1 MKWPR
6 LVPPAVCGT
15 PCSVMLTDGVGED
28 GAPKEA
34 ARLKLKCSWQDKPR
48 QILNAER
55 QLIQLCGTA
64 LFDGDI
70 APQLNIL
77 TGSVEIYGKAWSI
90 HSGTKCRNPDGS
102 VNYTR
107 LELM

>member
-1 MKWPR
+1 MWPR
-6 LVPPAVCGT
+6 LVPGRVCKT
-15 PCSVMLTDGVGED
+15 PCRVVLTKGTEEN
-28 GAPKEA
+28 GAPVTVADLE
-34 ARLKLKCSWQDKPR
+34 LKCNWQDKPR

-55 QLIQLCGTA
+55 QLIQLSGVA

-70 APQLNIL
+70 APSLDIL
-77 TGSVEIYGKAWSI
+77 SGEVEIYGKLWTI
-90 HSGTKCRNPDGS
+90 HVGSKCRNPDGT

>member
-1 MKWPR
+1 MWPR
-6 LVPPAVCGT
+6 LVPARVCKT
-15 PCSVMLTDGVGED
+15 PCRVVLTNDTGED
-28 GAPKEA
+28 GAPLIKVDLE
-34 ARLKLKCSWQDKPR
+34 LKCNWQDKPK

-55 QLIQLCGTA
+55 QLIQLAGVA

-70 APQLNIL
+70 APELEIL
-77 TGSVEIYGKAWSI
+77 AGEVEIYDKKWTI
-90 HSGTKCRNPDGS
+90 HQGSKCRNPDGS

>member
-1 MKWPR
+1 MWPR
-6 LVPPAVCGT
+6 LVPLAMCKT
-15 PCSVMLTDGVGED
+15 PCRVILTDGIGED
-28 GAPKEA
+28 GTPRVA
-34 ARLKLKCSWQDKPR
+34 ADVELKCNWQDKPR

-55 QLIQLCGTA
+55 QLIQLSGVA

-70 APQLNIL
+70 APQLDVLAGMVELYGTAWTIHR
-77 TGSVEIYGKAWSI
+77 GS
-90 HSGTKCRNPDGS
+90 KCRNPDGT

>member
-1 MKWPR
+1 MWPR
-6 LVPPAVCGT
+6 LVLPQVCKT
-15 PCSVMLTDGVGED
+15 PCKVILSNGCGED

-34 ARLKLKCSWQDKPR
+34 ANLSLNCNWQDSPR
-48 QILNAER
+48 QVLNAER
-55 QLIQLCGTA
+55 QLIQVNGTA

-70 APQLNIL
+70 APAVDIL
-77 TGSVEIYGKAWSI
+77 AGTVEIYGNTWTI
-90 HSGTKCRNPDGS
+90 YRGTKCRNPDGT